1 MSWIVK
7 PLSTKMRFPGL
18 NTSNTPQ
25 EDVIALSLVFP
36 GCASLTYVMVPFG
49 ATPIKNFAV

>member
-1 MSWIVK
+1 MSWMVK
-7 PLSTKMRFPGL
+7 PLSAKMRSPGL

-36 GCASLTYVMVPFG
+36 GYASLTYVMVPFG
-49 ATPIKNFAV
+49 ATPIQNFAM